1 MELLMV
7 KSVLNGN
14 KLQKKGDIVEF
25 DKNTASKYIAVGLAV
40 ELPPVVEVKEV
51 KAEIE
56 TKEHK
61 APRKRATKKG

>member
-14 KLQKKGDIVEF
+14 KLQKKGDIVEL
-25 DKNTASKYIAVGLAV
+25 DKTTASKYLAVGLAV

-51 KAEIE
+51 KSKIE

>member
-1 MELLMV
+1 MV

-14 KLQKKGDIVEF
+14 KLQKKGDIVEL
-25 DKNTASKYIAVGLAV
+25 DKTTASKYLAVGLAV

-51 KAEIE
+51 KSKIE

-61 APRKRATKKG
+61 ATRKRATKKG

>member
-7 KSVLNGN
+7 KSVVDGN
-14 KLQKKGDIVEF
+14 KLQKKGTIVEL
-25 DKNTASKYIAVGLAV
+25 DKHTASKYLAVGIAV

-51 KAEIE
+51 KAKIE
-56 TKEHK
+56 TKEYK

>member
-7 KSVLNGN
+7 KSVVDGN
-14 KLQKKGDIVEF
+14 KLQKKGTIVEV
-25 DKNTASKYIAVGLAV
+25 DKDTARKYLAVGIAV
-40 ELPPVVEVKEV
+40 ELPPVVEAKEV
-51 KAEIE
+51 KSEIE